1 MAGAERRVTIA
12 ARYDEIQRAAQFV
25 AAAARAAGLDE
36 QGVHHCQL
44 SVDEVCANI
53 IEHGYGGEDAACDI
67 SVVCRARAAGCLAIT
82 ISDSAPPFDPV
93 SFSGPDVAGGPA
105 QRPPGGWGV
114 LFVKQLMDEVSYQYE
129 QGRNHLTLVKCR
141 PAEPAQHT

>member
-1 MAGAERRVTIA
+1 MAGAERRVIIA
-12 ARYDEIQRAAQFV
+12 ARYDEIWLAARSV
-25 AAAARAAGLDE
+25 AAAARAVGLDE
-36 QGVHHCQL
+36 QGVYHCQL

-53 IEHGYGGEDAACDI
+53 IEHGYGGEDAARDI
-67 SVVCRARAAGCLAIT
+67 SVVCCARAAGCLAIT

-93 SFSGPDVAGGPA
+93 SFGGLHVDEDPA

-114 LFVKQLMDEVSYQYE
+114 LFVRQLMDEVSYQYE